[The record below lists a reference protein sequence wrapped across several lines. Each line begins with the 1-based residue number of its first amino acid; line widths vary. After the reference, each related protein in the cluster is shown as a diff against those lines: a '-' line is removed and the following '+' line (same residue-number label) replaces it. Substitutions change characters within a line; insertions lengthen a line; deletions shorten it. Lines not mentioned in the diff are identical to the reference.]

1 MTKLKHALAFVFATL
16 VGSASA
22 ETIKLIS
29 VSPFNGPVGQIVKA
43 MNESVNKIGYDISPN
58 LAGSCAE
65 SLYKFE
71 NATGPFAILMTD
83 STARLGK
90 KSNVNCLPDV
100 ADKNHV
106 PVIQVGVSYYICSRP
121 GFTLPKD
128 RDITLGW
135 ISIYPI
141 ESIYSELNNNTT
153 GYKFKY
159 VGFKGS
165 SGVMQGVVNG
175 DVDLGYVA
183 VTVADPAIK
192 AGSIECHY
200 SNKNDGSTKTI
211 ADLIG
216 RKDHTLDVLAKPRWI
231 VMVKNIDQN
240 SVDKI
245 KTSLTEAAASLN
257 KQKFSDVKVNLTDQD
272 KQDFWKRNISK
283 SDAK

>member
-1 MTKLKHALAFVFATL
+1 MTKLKYAATL
-16 VGSASA
+16 LATLFIGSASA

-43 MNESVNKIGYDISPN
+43 MNESVNQVGYSINPN

-71 NATGPFAILMTD
+71 NANGPFAILMTD

-90 KSNVNCLPDV
+90 KSNVNCLPNV
-100 ADKNHV
+100 ADNGHV
-106 PVIQVGVSYYICSRP
+106 PLLQVGVSYYICSKP

-141 ESIYSELNNNTT
+141 ESIYQELNNNTT

-175 DVDLGYVA
+175 DVDLGYIA

-200 SNKNDGSTKTI
+200 SNKNDGSTKTV

-216 RKDHTLDVLAKPRWI
+216 RKNHTLDVLGKPRWLI
-231 VMVKNIDQN
+231 MAKNVKESDIE
-240 SVDKI
+240 KI
-245 KTSLTEAAASLN
+245 KQSLSEAESLLN
-257 KQKFSDVKVNLTDQD
+257 KQKFSDVKINLNADD
-272 KQDFWKRNISK
+272 KKDFWARNIRK